1 MSAIPPARRRLVG
14 AALRRYRENVGY
26 DLADAAR
33 VLGCDRSKISRIESG
48 ERGIRAPELQ
58 ALLTEYG
65 VDPPAGR
72 ALASLS
78 QPATGGC
85 WWQDHAEV
93 VPEGMRDFAAIEALA
108 SSIGVYDAH
117 RVPELLQTP
126 DYAKALIDAT
136 EYGETDGCEVRDRM
150 LAAVL
155 ARQRAVLASRPEIA
169 LVIAEAALLNVV
181 GGPKTTRDQLTEL
194 GRVSSDSGHVTI
206 HVLPLT
212 RGTQVAA
219 TGPMTIVGIG
229 GVPSLGAVH
238 VPGVRGGICLTGA
251 ADVAAYARAF
261 EQLKVY
267 ALPPA
272 QSARLLREL
281 PARRA
286 LHR

>member
-33 VLGCDRSKISRIESG
+33 VLDCDRSKISRIESG
-48 ERGIRAPELQ
+48 ERGMRVPELQ

-65 VDPPAGR
+65 VDLPAR
-72 ALASLS
+72 EALAGLS
-78 QPATGGC
+78 QPATRGC
-85 WWQDHAEV
+85 WWQEHAEA

-108 SSIGVYDAH
+108 SSICVYDAH

-126 DYAKALIDAT
+126 GYAKALIDA
-136 EYGETDGCEVRDRM
+136 GETGGRDAERV

-155 ARQRAVLASRPEIA
+155 ARQRAVLASRPEVA

-181 GGPKTTRDQLTEL
+181 GGPKATRDQLTEL

-206 HVLPLT
+206 YVLPLT

-238 VPGVRGGICLTGA
+238 VPGVRGGICLTGP